1 MTNQAKRKTS
11 VLTRIGLTD
20 KVVST
25 ANVFHAPYR
34 ERSEQEIERQR
45 TPLVNK
51 QYFCEPYDS
60 GSHVLINILY
70 PGGLI
75 RPPSEGTNW
84 SESYPRE

>member
-1 MTNQAKRKTS
+1 MTNQAKRRTS

-25 ANVFHAPYR
+25 ANFFHAPYR
-34 ERSEQEIERQR
+34 ERNEQESERER
-45 TPLVNK
+45 ASLLNK
-51 QYFCEPYDS
+51 QYFCEPYS

-70 PGGLI
+70 PGRPI